1 MKKLLIVESP
11 SKAKTLSKY
20 LGSDFEVLASYGH
33 IRNLLPKSEGIDT
46 NSFEMKYALIDRNKK
61 HMDAITKAVKKS
73 DEILLATDP
82 DREGE
87 AIAWHITEI
96 LNEKSLLKN
105 KLIKRVVF
113 QEITKSAIIQAIEEP
128 RDIAL
133 ALVRAQQSR
142 QALDY
147 LIGFNLSPLLWSK
160 IRYGLSAGRVQSPA
174 LRLIMEREA
183 EIGKFLAKEY
193 WTLHLE
199 AKKNQSQFSSKL
211 YILDN
216 QKIEQF
222 TIIEKKQSEKI
233 VGELLLKS
241 GGKTRISRVEKK
253 QRIRNPSAP
262 FTTSTLQ
269 QQAVRKLGF
278 TTKRTMIVAQ
288 KLYEGIDTGNETV
301 GLISYMRTDS
311 MTLSNDVI
319 QQIREYIKGNYDST
333 YLPKVS
339 IGYKTKA
346 KNAQEAHEAIR
357 PTDISRTPSSLKKY
371 LSDEQFKLYEMI
383 WQRSLSCQM
392 TPAIFDA
399 VSVDL
404 EIGKGESIFRASG
417 QTLKFPGFM
426 SVYMEDEDES
436 AAEKENS
443 STLPPLE
450 VGDILNIEKIKGDQ
464 HFTEPPPRY
473 SEASLVK
480 TLEEY
485 GIGRPSTYSSIIST
499 LQDREYVLL
508 EKKRFMPTDVGKVVN
523 DFLTE
528 HFSHYVDF
536 DFTAQLESQLDDIAA
551 DKKEWLSVLSDF
563 WKDFHQQINEK
574 KDLDRSKITQKSI
587 DEDCPKCSKPLLSK
601 LGKRGNFIA
610 CSGYPDCDFTRSS
623 NGDLP
628 QEPKVIAIEKETK
641 KNVILLIGPYGPYL
655 QLGEQEEDKKIKP
668 KRITIPSEIALGDLN
683 EEIALKLISLPRDL
697 GEHPESGKKII
708 ANIGRFGP
716 YVNHN
721 GKFKSI
727 PKDEDIF
734 LISLEKAVDLLKPI
748 RKIGDDPENKGSVDI
763 YKGRFGFYIQ
773 RGSIKVNIAKDVDP
787 ESISLEKSLS
797 LLSKKEIEE
806 GKKKKPAKKKPA
818 KKKPAGQKV
827 ESKSNLLKEA

>member
-1 MKKLLIVESP
+1 MTKLLIVESP

-20 LGSDFEVLASYGH
+20 LGSGFEVLASYGH

-46 NSFEMKYALIDRNKK
+46 DSFEMKYALIDRNKK

-73 DEILLATDP
+73 DEVLLATDP

-87 AIAWHITEI
+87 AIAWHIAEI
-96 LNEKSLLKN
+96 LNDKKLLKN
-105 KLIKRVVF
+105 KVVKRVVF
-113 QEITKSAIIQAIEEP
+113 QEITKSAIIQAIEKP

-183 EIGKFLAKEY
+183 EIGKFLAEEY
-193 WTLHLE
+193 WTVHLE
-199 AKKNQSQFSSKL
+199 AKKNQTQFSSKL

-216 QKIEQF
+216 NKIEQF
-222 TIIEKKQSEKI
+222 T
-233 VGELLLKS
+233 VN
-241 GGKTRISRVEKK
+241 EKK

-319 QQIREYIKGNYDST
+319 QQIREYIKGNYDSK
-333 YLPKVS
+333 YLPPIA

-357 PTDISRTPSSLKKY
+357 PTDISRAPKDLKKY

-383 WQRSLSCQM
+383 WQRTLSCQM

-426 SVYMEDEDES
+426 SVYMEDEDAPS
-436 AAEKENS
+436 DEKENS

-450 VGDILNIEKIKGDQ
+450 VGEVLNIEKINGDQ

-528 HFSHYVDF
+528 HFSHYVDY

-551 DKKEWLSVLSDF
+551 DKKEWLSVLSNF
-563 WKDFHQQINEK
+563 WKDFNHQINEK

-628 QEPKVIAIEKETK
+628 QEPKIIAVEKETK

-668 KRITIPSEIALGDLN
+668 KRITIPSEIALADLN
-683 EEIALKLISLPRDL
+683 EEIALRLISLPRDL
-697 GEHPESGKKII
+697 GEHPETGKKII

-727 PKDEDIF
+727 PKDEDLF
-734 LISLEKAVDLLKPI
+734 QISLEKAVDLLKPI
-748 RKIGDDPENKGSVDI
+748 RKIGDDPDNKGSIDI

-773 RGSIKVNIAKDVDP
+773 RGSIKVNIAKDIDP

-797 LLSKKEIEE
+797 LLLKKEIEE
-806 GKKKKPAKKKPA
+806 DKKKPAKKKPA
-818 KKKPAGQKV
+818 KKKPAK
-827 ESKSNLLKEA
+827 KT

>member
-1 MKKLLIVESP
+1 MTKLLIVESP

-20 LGSDFEVLASYGH
+20 LGSEFEVLASYGH
-33 IRNLLPKSEGIDT
+33 IRNLLPKSEGINTD
-46 NSFEMKYALIDRNKK
+46 NFEMKYALIDRNKK
-61 HMDAITKAVKKS
+61 HIDAIKKAVKKS

-87 AIAWHITEI
+87 AIAWHIAEI
-96 LNEKSLLKN
+96 LNEKKLLKN
-105 KLIKRVVF
+105 KLVKRVVF
-113 QEITKSAIIQAIEEP
+113 QEITKSAIIKAIEEP

-183 EIGKFLAKEY
+183 EIKKFIAKEY

-199 AKKNQSQFSSKL
+199 AKKNQSKFSSKL

-216 QKIEQF
+216 QKIDQF
-222 TIIEKKQSEKI
+222 TINEKRQSEKI

-241 GGKTRISRVEKK
+241 AGKTRVSRVDKK

-269 QQAVRKLGF
+269 QQSVRKLGF

-319 QQIREYIKGNYDST
+319 QQIRDYIKSHYDSG
-333 YLPKVS
+333 YLPKIA

-357 PTDISRTPSSLKKY
+357 PTDITRSPASLKKY

-383 WQRSLSCQM
+383 WQRTLSCQM

-426 SVYMEDEDES
+426 SVYMEDEDEPT
-436 AAEKENS
+436 AEKEDS
-443 STLPPLE
+443 SALPPLE
-450 VGDILNIEKIKGDQ
+450 VGEILNIEKINGDQ

-508 EKKRFMPTDVGKVVN
+508 EKKRFTPTDVGKVVN

-528 HFSHYVDF
+528 HFSHYVDY

-551 DKKEWLSVLSDF
+551 DKKEWLSVLTDF
-563 WKDFHQQINEK
+563 WKDFYQQINEK

-610 CSGYPDCDFTRSS
+610 CSGYPECNFTRSS

-628 QEPKVIAIEKETK
+628 QEPKIVAIEKETN

-655 QLGEQEEDKKIKP
+655 QLGEQEDDKKIKP
-668 KRITIPSEIALGDLN
+668 KRITIPSEIALADLD
-683 EEIALKLISLPRDL
+683 EKIALKLISLPREL
-697 GEHPESGKKII
+697 GDHPDTGKKII

-727 PKDEDIF
+727 PKDEDLF
-734 LISLEKAVDLLKPI
+734 EISLEKAIELLKPV
-748 RKIGDDPENKGSVDI
+748 RKIGDDPENKGSIDV

-773 RGSIKVNIAKDVDP
+773 RGSIKVNIAKNVDP

-806 GKKKKPAKKKPA
+806 QSKKKPAKKKPA
-818 KKKPAGQKV
+818 KKKPAKK
-827 ESKSNLLKEA
+827 KSTT

>member
-1 MKKLLIVESP
+1 MTKLLIVESP

-20 LGSDFEVLASYGH
+20 LGGDFEVLASYGH
-33 IRNLLPKSEGIDT
+33 IRNLLPKSEGINT
-46 NSFEMKYALIDRNKK
+46 NNFEMKYALIDRNKK
-61 HMDAITKAVKKS
+61 HIDAIKKAVKKS

-87 AIAWHITEI
+87 AIAWHIAEI
-96 LNEKSLLKN
+96 LNEKKLLKN

-113 QEITKSAIIQAIEEP
+113 QEITRSAIIQAIEEP
-128 RDIAL
+128 RDIAI

-174 LRLIMEREA
+174 LRLIMERE
-183 EIGKFLAKEY
+183 EKIKKFVAKEY
-193 WTLHLE
+193 WTIHLE
-199 AKKNQSQFSSKL
+199 AKKKQSQFTSKL
-211 YILDN
+211 YLLDN
-216 QKIEQF
+216 EKIEQF
-222 TIIEKKQSEKI
+222 TVTEKTQSEKI
-233 VGELLLKS
+233 QGELLLKS
-241 GGKTRISRVEKK
+241 AGKTRISRVEKK
-253 QRIRNPSAP
+253 QRSRKPLAP

-278 TTKRTMIVAQ
+278 TTKRTMIIAQ
-288 KLYEGIDTGNETV
+288 KLYEGIDTENETV

-311 MTLSNDVI
+311 VTLSNEVVN
-319 QQIREYIKGNYDST
+319 QIRDYLKSNFKPE
-333 YLPKVS
+333 YLPQIA
-339 IGYKTKA
+339 IGYKTKS

-357 PTDISRTPSSLKKY
+357 PTDISKTPASLKKY
-371 LSDEQFKLYEMI
+371 LSEEQFKLYEMI
-383 WQRSLSCQM
+383 WQRTLSCQM

-417 QTLKFPGFM
+417 QTLRFPGFM
-426 SVYMEDEDES
+426 SVYLEDEDEAS
-436 AAEKENS
+436 EEKENTS
-443 STLPPLE
+443 ILPPLE
-450 VGDILNIEKIKGDQ
+450 VGEILNIEKIYGDQ

-499 LQDREYVLL
+499 LQEREYVLL
-508 EKKRFMPTDVGKVVN
+508 EKKRFMPTDVGGVVN

-528 HFSHYVDF
+528 HFSHYVDY

-551 DKKEWLSVLSDF
+551 DKKEWLSVLTNF
-563 WKDFHQQINEK
+563 WKDFDHQINEK
-574 KDLDRSKITQKSI
+574 KDLDRSKITQKDI
-587 DEDCPKCSKPLLSK
+587 DEECPKCGKPLLSK
-601 LGKRGNFIA
+601 LGRRGNFIA

-623 NGDLP
+623 NGELP
-628 QEPKVIAIEKETK
+628 QEPKIVAFDSKTNTNIF
-641 KNVILLIGPYGPYL
+641 LLIGPYGPYL
-655 QLGEQEEDKKIKP
+655 QLGEQEADQKVKP
-668 KRITIPSEIALGDLN
+668 KRITIPNEIPLADLN

-697 GEHPESGKKII
+697 GSHPETGKKII

-727 PKDEDIF
+727 PKDQNIF
-734 LISLEKAVDLLKPI
+734 EISQEQAIELLKPI
-748 RKIGDDPENKGSVDI
+748 RKIGDDPEKKESIDI

-773 RGSIKVNIAKDVDP
+773 RGSLKVNIAKNIDL
-787 ESISLEKSLS
+787 ESISLKKSLE
-797 LLSKKEIEE
+797 LLAKKEIEE
-806 GKKKKPAKKKPA
+806 QAKKKST
-818 KKKPAGQKV
+818 KKKSTK
-827 ESKSNLLKEA
+827 K

>member
-1 MKKLLIVESP
+1 MTKLLIVESP

-20 LGSDFEVLASYGH
+20 LGAGFEVLASYGH

-46 NSFEMKYALIDRNKK
+46 KSFEMKYALIDRNKK
-61 HMDAITKAVKKS
+61 HMDAISKAAKKC

-87 AIAWHITEI
+87 AIAWHISEI
-96 LNEKSLLKN
+96 LNEKKLLKN
-105 KLIKRVVF
+105 KVIKRVVF
-113 QEITKSAIIQAIEEP
+113 QEITKSAIIEAIEKP

-183 EIGKFLAKEY
+183 EIEKFDSKEY

-199 AKKNQSQFSSKL
+199 AKKKQSQFSSKL
-211 YILDN
+211 YLLDN
-216 QKIEQF
+216 KKIEQF
-222 TIIEKKQSEKI
+222 TVTDKRQSEKI

-241 GGKTRISRVEKK
+241 AGKTRVSRVDKK
-253 QRIRNPSAP
+253 QRLRNPSAP

-278 TTKRTMIVAQ
+278 TTKRTMITAQ
-288 KLYEGIDTGNETV
+288 KLYEGIDTGSETV

-319 QQIREYIKGNYDST
+319 QQIRAYLKVNYDPE
-333 YLPKVS
+333 YLPKIA
-339 IGYKTKA
+339 IGYKTKS

-357 PTDISRTPSSLKKY
+357 PTDVSRTPASLKKY

-383 WQRSLSCQM
+383 WQRTLSCQM
-392 TPAIFDA
+392 TPAVFDA

-417 QTLKFPGFM
+417 QTLKFSGFM
-426 SVYMEDEDES
+426 SVYMEDEDEH
-436 AAEKENS
+436 ANEKESS

-450 VGDILNIEKIKGDQ
+450 VGEILDIEKIKGDQ

-499 LQDREYVLL
+499 LQEREYVLL

-528 HFSHYVDF
+528 HFSHYVDY

-551 DKKEWLSVLSDF
+551 DKKQWLSVLANF
-563 WKDFHQQINEK
+563 WKDFDKQVNEK

-587 DEDCPKCSKPLLSK
+587 DEDCPKCAKPLLSK
-601 LGKRGNFIA
+601 LGRRGNFVA

-628 QEPKVIAIEKETK
+628 QEPKVITIDKETN
-641 KNVILLIGPYGPYL
+641 KNILLLIGPYGPYL
-655 QLGEQEEDKKIKP
+655 QLGEQDEDKKIKP
-668 KRITIPSEIALGDLN
+668 KRITIPTDIALADLN
-683 EEIALKLISLPRDL
+683 EEIALKLMSLPKEL
-697 GEHPESGKKII
+697 GAHPDTSKKII

-727 PKDEDIF
+727 PKEEDLF
-734 LISLEKAVDLLKPI
+734 KISLERAIELLKPI
-748 RKIGDDPENKGSVDI
+748 RKIGDDPDNKGSIDI

-773 RGSIKVNIAKDVDP
+773 RGLIKVNIAKNVDP
-787 ESISLEKSLS
+787 ESISLEKSLA

-806 GKKKKPAKKKPA
+806 QSKKKTVKKKTVKKKKVKKE
-818 KKKPAGQKV
+818 G
-827 ESKSNLLKEA
+827 

>member
-1 MKKLLIVESP
+1 
-11 SKAKTLSKY
+11 
-20 LGSDFEVLASYGH
+20 
-33 IRNLLPKSEGIDT
+33 
-46 NSFEMKYALIDRNKK
+46 
-61 HMDAITKAVKKS
+61 MDAISKAAKKC

-87 AIAWHITEI
+87 AIAWHIAEI
-96 LNEKSLLKN
+96 LNEKKLLKN
-105 KLIKRVVF
+105 KVIKRVVF
-113 QEITKSAIIQAIEEP
+113 QEITKSAIIEAIEEP

-183 EIGKFLAKEY
+183 EIEKFNAKEY

-199 AKKNQSQFSSKL
+199 AKKKQSQFSSKL
-211 YILDN
+211 YLLDN

-222 TIIEKKQSEKI
+222 TVNDKRQSEKI

-241 GGKTRISRVEKK
+241 AGKTRISRVDKK
-253 QRIRNPSAP
+253 QRMRNPSAP

-278 TTKRTMIVAQ
+278 TTKRTMITAQ
-288 KLYEGIDTGNETV
+288 KLYEGIDTGSETV

-319 QQIREYIKGNYDST
+319 QQIRAYLKANYDPE
-333 YLPKVS
+333 YLPKIA
-339 IGYKTKA
+339 IGYKTKS

-357 PTDISRTPSSLKKY
+357 PTDVSRTPASLKKY

-383 WQRSLSCQM
+383 WQRTLSCQM

-426 SVYMEDEDES
+426 SVYMEDQDER
-436 AAEKENS
+436 ADEKESS

-450 VGDILNIEKIKGDQ
+450 VGEILDIKKIKGDQ

-499 LQDREYVLL
+499 LQEREYVLL

-528 HFSHYVDF
+528 HFSHYVDY

-551 DKKEWLSVLSDF
+551 DKKEWLSVLSNF
-563 WKDFHQQINEK
+563 WKDFDKQVNDK

-587 DEDCPKCSKPLLSK
+587 DEDCPKCAKPLLSK
-601 LGKRGNFIA
+601 LGRRGNFVA

-628 QEPKVIAIEKETK
+628 QEPKLITID
-641 KNVILLIGPYGPYL
+641 KNTNKNIFLLIGPYGPYL
-655 QLGEQEEDKKIKP
+655 QLGELDEDKKIKP
-668 KRITIPSEIALGDLN
+668 KRITIPSDIALADLN
-683 EEIALKLISLPRDL
+683 EEIALKLISLPKEL
-697 GEHPESGKKII
+697 GEHPDTSKKII

-727 PKDEDIF
+727 PKEEDIF
-734 LISLEKAVDLLKPI
+734 KISLERAIELLKPI
-748 RKIGDDPENKGSVDI
+748 RKIGDDPDNKGTVDI

-773 RGSIKVNIAKDVDP
+773 RGLIKVNIAKNVDP
-787 ESISLEKSLS
+787 ESISLEKSLAM
-797 LLSKKEIEE
+797 LSKKEIEE
-806 GKKKKPAKKKPA
+806 QSKKKAVKKKA
-818 KKKPAGQKV
+818 VKKKAVKKKAV
-827 ESKSNLLKEA
+827 KKKE

>member
-1 MKKLLIVESP
+1 MMTKLLIVESP
-11 SKAKTLSKY
+11 SKAKTLTKY
-20 LGSDFEVLASYGH
+20 LGDNFEVLASYGH
-33 IRNLLPKSEGIDT
+33 IRNLLPKSEGINT
-46 NSFEMKYALIDRNKK
+46 NNFEMKYALIDRNKK
-61 HMDAITKAVKKS
+61 HIDAIAKAVKKS
-73 DEILLATDP
+73 NEILLATDP

-87 AIAWHITEI
+87 AIAWHIIEI
-96 LNEKSLLKN
+96 LNEKKLLKN
-105 KLIKRVVF
+105 KLIKRVIF

-174 LRLIMEREA
+174 LRLIIEREA
-183 EIGKFLAKEY
+183 KIEKFTAREY
-193 WTLHLE
+193 WTIHLE
-199 AKKNQSQFSSKL
+199 AKKNKSQFSSKL
-211 YILDN
+211 YILN
-216 QKIEQF
+216 NKKIEQF
-222 TIIEKKQSEKI
+222 TITEKKQSEKI
-233 VGELLLKS
+233 EGELLLKS
-241 GGKTRISRVEKK
+241 AGKTRISRVDKK
-253 QRIRNPSAP
+253 QRSRNPSAP

-269 QQAVRKLGF
+269 QQSVRKLGF
-278 TTKRTMIVAQ
+278 TTKRTMMIAQ
-288 KLYEGIDTGNETV
+288 KLYEGIDTEDETV

-311 MTLSNDVI
+311 MTLSNDII
-319 QQIREYIKGNYDST
+319 QQIREYLKNNYEPE
-333 YLPKVS
+333 YLPKIA
-339 IGYKTKA
+339 IGYKTKS

-357 PTDISRTPSSLKKY
+357 PTDINKTPASLKKY
-371 LSDEQFKLYEMI
+371 LSEEQFKLYEMI
-383 WQRSLSCQM
+383 WQRTLSCQM

-404 EIGKGESIFRASG
+404 EIGQGENIFRASG

-426 SVYMEDEDES
+426 SVYMEDEDETS
-436 AAEKENS
+436 EEKENS

-450 VGDILNIEKIKGDQ
+450 VGEILNIEKIKGDQ

-499 LQDREYVLL
+499 LQEREYVLL
-508 EKKRFMPTDVGKVVN
+508 EKKRFIPTDVGNVVN
-523 DFLTE
+523 KFLTE
-528 HFSHYVDF
+528 HFSHYVDY
-536 DFTAQLESQLDDIAA
+536 DFTAQLETQLDDIAA
-551 DKKEWLSVLSDF
+551 DKKEWLSVLTNF
-563 WKDFHQQINEK
+563 WKDFDQQINEK

-587 DEDCPKCSKPLLSK
+587 DEDCPKCGKPLLSK
-601 LGKRGNFIA
+601 LGRRGNFIA

-628 QEPKVIAIEKETK
+628 QEPKVIAIDKETK
-641 KNVILLIGPYGPYL
+641 KNILLLIGPYGPYL
-655 QLGEQEEDKKIKP
+655 QLGEQEENNKIKP
-668 KRITIPSEIALGDLN
+668 KRITIPSDISLESLN

-697 GEHPESGKKII
+697 GEHPETGKKII

-727 PKDEDIF
+727 PKDENLF
-734 LISLEKAVDLLKPI
+734 EISLEKAIDLLKPF
-748 RKIGDDPENKGSVDI
+748 RKIGNDPENKESIDI

-773 RGSIKVNIAKDVDP
+773 RGSLKVNIAKNIDP
-787 ESISLEKSLS
+787 ESISLDKSLS
-797 LLSKKEIEE
+797 LLAKKEIEE
-806 GKKKKPAKKKPA
+806 QSKKKSTKKKST
-818 KKKPAGQKV
+818 KK
-827 ESKSNLLKEA
+827 

>member
-1 MKKLLIVESP
+1 MTKLLIVESP

-46 NSFEMKYALIDRNKK
+46 DSFEMKYALIDRNKK
-61 HMDAITKAVKKS
+61 HIDAITKAVKKS
-73 DEILLATDP
+73 DEVLLATDP

-87 AIAWHITEI
+87 AIAWHIAEI
-96 LNEKSLLKN
+96 LNEKKLLKN

-133 ALVRAQQSR
+133 ALVRAQQAR

-183 EIGKFLAKEY
+183 QIGKFVAKEY

-211 YILDN
+211 YVLDN
-216 QKIEQF
+216 KKIEQF
-222 TIIEKKQSEKI
+222 TVTKKRQSEKI
-233 VGELLLKS
+233 VGDLLLKS
-241 GGKTRISRVEKK
+241 GGKTRISRVDKK
-253 QRIRNPSAP
+253 QRMRNPLAP

-288 KLYEGIDTGNETV
+288 RLYEGIDTGDETV

-311 MTLSNDVI
+311 MTLSNDII
-319 QQIREYIKGNYDST
+319 QQIRGYLKSNYSSD
-333 YLPKVS
+333 YLPS
-339 IGYKTKA
+339 IAIGYKTKA

-357 PTDISRTPSSLKKY
+357 PTNISRTPASLKKY

-383 WQRSLSCQM
+383 WQRTLSCQM

-426 SVYMEDEDES
+426 SVYLEDEDTP
-436 AAEKENS
+436 ADEKENS
-443 STLPPLE
+443 VALPPLE
-450 VGDILNIEKIKGDQ
+450 VGEILNIEKIKGDQ

-480 TLEEY
+480 ILEEH

-499 LQDREYVLL
+499 LQNREYVLL

-528 HFSHYVDF
+528 HFSHYVDY

-551 DKKEWLSVLSDF
+551 DKKEWLSVLADF
-563 WKDFHQQINEK
+563 WKDFNQQINEK
-574 KDLDRSKITQKSI
+574 KDLDRSKITQKTI
-587 DEDCPKCSKPLLSK
+587 DEDCPKCGKPLLSK
-601 LGKRGNFIA
+601 LGRRGNFIA
-610 CSGYPDCDFTRSS
+610 CSGYPDCDFTKSS

-628 QEPKVIAIEKETK
+628 QEPKVIAIHKETN
-641 KNVILLIGPYGPYL
+641 KNISLLIGPYGPYL
-655 QLGEQEEDKKIKP
+655 QLGEQGEDKKIKP
-668 KRITIPSEIALGDLN
+668 KRITIPSEIALADLN

-727 PKDEDIF
+727 PKDEDLF

-806 GKKKKPAKKKPA
+806 ESKKKKATKKKA
-818 KKKPAGQKV
+818 TKKKATK
-827 ESKSNLLKEA
+827 KKATKKT

>member
-1 MKKLLIVESP
+1 MTKLLIVESP

-20 LGSDFEVLASYGH
+20 LGGDFEVLASYGH
-33 IRNLLPKSEGIDT
+33 IRNLLPKSEGINT
-46 NSFEMKYALIDRNKK
+46 NNFEMKYALIDRNKK
-61 HMDAITKAVKKS
+61 HIDAIKKAVKKS

-87 AIAWHITEI
+87 AIAWHIAEI
-96 LNEKSLLKN
+96 LNEKKLLKN
-105 KLIKRVVF
+105 KLIKRVIF
-113 QEITKSAIIQAIEEP
+113 QEITRSAIIQAIEEP
-128 RDIAL
+128 RDIAI

-174 LRLIMEREA
+174 LRLIMERE
-183 EIGKFLAKEY
+183 EKIKKFVAKEY
-193 WTLHLE
+193 WTIHLE
-199 AKKNQSQFSSKL
+199 AKKKQSQFTSKL
-211 YILDN
+211 YLLDN
-216 QKIEQF
+216 EKVEQF
-222 TIIEKKQSEKI
+222 TVTEKTQSEKI
-233 VGELLLKS
+233 QGELLLKS
-241 GGKTRISRVEKK
+241 AGKTRISRVEKK
-253 QRIRNPSAP
+253 QRSRKPSAP

-278 TTKRTMIVAQ
+278 TTKRTMIIAQ
-288 KLYEGIDTGNETV
+288 KLYEGIDTENETV

-311 MTLSNDVI
+311 VTLSNEVVN
-319 QQIREYIKGNYDST
+319 QIRDYLKSNYKPE
-333 YLPKVS
+333 YLPQIA
-339 IGYKTKA
+339 IGYKTKS

-357 PTDISRTPSSLKKY
+357 PTDINKTPASLKKY
-371 LSDEQFKLYEMI
+371 LSEEQFKLYEMI
-383 WQRSLSCQM
+383 WQRTLSCQM

-417 QTLKFPGFM
+417 QTLRFPGFM
-426 SVYMEDEDES
+426 SVYLEDEDEAS
-436 AAEKENS
+436 EEKENTS
-443 STLPPLE
+443 ILPPLE
-450 VGDILNIEKIKGDQ
+450 VGEILNIEKIYGDQ

-499 LQDREYVLL
+499 LQEREYVLL
-508 EKKRFMPTDVGKVVN
+508 EKKRFMPTDVGGVVN

-528 HFSHYVDF
+528 HFSHYVDY

-551 DKKEWLSVLSDF
+551 DKKEWLSVLTNF
-563 WKDFHQQINEK
+563 WKDFNHQINEK
-574 KDLDRSKITQKSI
+574 KDLDRSKITQKDI
-587 DEDCPKCSKPLLSK
+587 DEECPKCGKPLLSK
-601 LGKRGNFIA
+601 LGRRGNFIA

-623 NGDLP
+623 NGELP
-628 QEPKVIAIEKETK
+628 QEPKIVAFDQKTNTNIF
-641 KNVILLIGPYGPYL
+641 LLIGPYGPYL
-655 QLGEQEEDKKIKP
+655 QLGEQEADQKVKP
-668 KRITIPSEIALGDLN
+668 KRITIPNEIPLADLN

-697 GEHPESGKKII
+697 GEHPETGKKII

-727 PKDEDIF
+727 PKDQNIF
-734 LISLEKAVDLLKPI
+734 EISQEQAIELLKPI
-748 RKIGDDPENKGSVDI
+748 RKIGDDPEKKESIDI

-773 RGSIKVNIAKDVDP
+773 RGSLKVNIAKNIDL
-787 ESISLEKSLS
+787 ESISLEKSLE
-797 LLSKKEIEE
+797 LLAKKEIEE
-806 GKKKKPAKKKPA
+806 QVKKNSTKKKSTKK
-818 KKKPAGQKV
+818 
-827 ESKSNLLKEA
+827 

>member
-1 MKKLLIVESP
+1 MMTKLLIVESP
-11 SKAKTLSKY
+11 SKAKTLTKY
-20 LGSDFEVLASYGH
+20 LGDNFEVLASYGH
-33 IRNLLPKSEGIDT
+33 IRNLLPKSEGINT
-46 NSFEMKYALIDRNKK
+46 NNFEMKYALIDRNKK
-61 HMDAITKAVKKS
+61 HMDAIAKAVKKS
-73 DEILLATDP
+73 NEILLATDP

-87 AIAWHITEI
+87 AIAWHIIEI
-96 LNEKSLLKN
+96 LNEKKLLKN
-105 KLIKRVVF
+105 KLIKRVIF

-174 LRLIMEREA
+174 LRLIIEREA
-183 EIGKFLAKEY
+183 KIEKFTAREY
-193 WTLHLE
+193 WTIHLE
-199 AKKNQSQFSSKL
+199 AKKNKSQFSSKL
-211 YILDN
+211 YILN
-216 QKIEQF
+216 NKKIEQF
-222 TIIEKKQSEKI
+222 TITEKKQSEKI
-233 VGELLLKS
+233 EGELLLKS
-241 GGKTRISRVEKK
+241 AGKTRISRVDKK
-253 QRIRNPSAP
+253 QRSRNPSAP

-269 QQAVRKLGF
+269 QQSVRKLGF
-278 TTKRTMIVAQ
+278 TTKRTMIIAQ
-288 KLYEGIDTGNETV
+288 KLYEGIDIGNETV

-311 MTLSNDVI
+311 MTLSNDII
-319 QQIREYIKGNYDST
+319 QQIREYLKNNYEPE
-333 YLPKVS
+333 YLPKIA
-339 IGYKTKA
+339 IGYKTKS

-357 PTDISRTPSSLKKY
+357 PTDINKTPASLKKY
-371 LSDEQFKLYEMI
+371 LSEEQFKLYEMI
-383 WQRSLSCQM
+383 WQRTLSCQM

-404 EIGKGESIFRASG
+404 EIGQGENIFRASG

-426 SVYMEDEDES
+426 SVYMEDEDETS
-436 AAEKENS
+436 EEKENS

-450 VGDILNIEKIKGDQ
+450 VGEILNIEKIKGDQ

-499 LQDREYVLL
+499 LQEREYVLL
-508 EKKRFMPTDVGKVVN
+508 EKKRFIPTDVGNVVN
-523 DFLTE
+523 KFLTE
-528 HFSHYVDF
+528 HFSHYVDY
-536 DFTAQLESQLDDIAA
+536 DFTAQLETQLDDIAA
-551 DKKEWLSVLSDF
+551 DKKEWLSVLTNF
-563 WKDFHQQINEK
+563 WKDFDQQINEK

-587 DEDCPKCSKPLLSK
+587 DEDCPKCGKPLLSK
-601 LGKRGNFIA
+601 LGRRGNFIA

-628 QEPKVIAIEKETK
+628 QEPKVIAIDKETK
-641 KNVILLIGPYGPYL
+641 KNILLLIGPYGPYL
-655 QLGEQEEDKKIKP
+655 QLGEQEENNKIKP
-668 KRITIPSEIALGDLN
+668 KRITIPSDISLESLN

-697 GEHPESGKKII
+697 GEHPETGKKII

-727 PKDEDIF
+727 PKDENLF
-734 LISLEKAVDLLKPI
+734 EISLEKAIDLLKPF
-748 RKIGDDPENKGSVDI
+748 RKIGNDPENKESIDI

-773 RGSIKVNIAKDVDP
+773 RGSLKVNIAKNIDP
-787 ESISLEKSLS
+787 ESISLDKSLS
-797 LLSKKEIEE
+797 LLAKKEIEE
-806 GKKKKPAKKKPA
+806 QSKKKSTKKKST
-818 KKKPAGQKV
+818 KK
-827 ESKSNLLKEA
+827 